1 MTDSRYMVDSR
12 SLGGATAPG
21 LGIIVIA
28 QRERERESGGGR
40 RGSHQW
46 CHLEAELRR

>member
-1 MTDSRYMVDSR
+1 MTGSRYMVDSR

-28 QRERERESGGGR
+28 QRERESGGGR